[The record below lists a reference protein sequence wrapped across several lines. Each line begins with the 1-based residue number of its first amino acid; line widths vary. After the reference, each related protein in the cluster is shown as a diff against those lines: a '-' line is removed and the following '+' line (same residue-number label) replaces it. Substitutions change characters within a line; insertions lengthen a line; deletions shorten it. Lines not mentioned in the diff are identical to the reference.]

1 MEKTRGSAPTS
12 VERMPSVES
21 LRRRAPSRM
30 KTLPM
35 RSAASPKGA
44 LPRSALGPGPSAMPS
59 WPNLPA
65 TVVTTPAGVQK
76 GAVPISYTLL
86 DPAGLTCTIAVEYS
100 INGGG
105 AWQPAK
111 AASGGDGTSDLASS
125 PGGVPHVFTW
135 NSPFA
140 GDHGSLV
147 TVDFNARG
155 GGTEIVITH
164 ERLPS
169 EEMVQAHSG
178 GWSSILERI
187 AESRAQ

>member
-1 MEKTRGSAPTS
+1 MNAIAHVPT
-12 VERMPSVES
+12 VRV
-21 LRRRAPSRM
+21 SREI
-30 KTLPM
+30 
-35 RSAASPKGA
+35 AA
-44 LPRSALGPGPSAMPS
+44 
-59 WPNLPA
+59 PA
-65 TVVTTPAGVQK
+65 TELFDAWLDPEKLSRWMRPFDTTRSDVRLDPRVGGEFEIVMHTPK
-76 GAVPISYTLL
+76 GAVPHTGSYQEITR
-86 DPAGLTCTIAVEYS
+86 PRRI
-100 INGGG
+100 
-105 AWQPAK
+105 
-111 AASGGDGTSDLASS
+111 
-125 PGGVPHVFTW
+125 VFTW

>member
-1 MEKTRGSAPTS
+1 MNAIAHVPT
-12 VERMPSVES
+12 VRV
-21 LRRRAPSRM
+21 SREI
-30 KTLPM
+30 
-35 RSAASPKGA
+35 AA
-44 LPRSALGPGPSAMPS
+44 
-59 WPNLPA
+59 PA
-65 TVVTTPAGVQK
+65 TELFDAWLDPEKLSRWMRPFDTTRSDVRLDPRVGGEFEIVMHTPK
-76 GAVPISYTLL
+76 GAVPHTGSYQEITR
-86 DPAGLTCTIAVEYS
+86 PRRI
-100 INGGG
+100 
-105 AWQPAK
+105 
-111 AASGGDGTSDLASS
+111 
-125 PGGVPHVFTW
+125 VFTW

-187 AESRAQ
+187 AESRAP

>member
-1 MEKTRGSAPTS
+1 MNAIAHVPT
-12 VERMPSVES
+12 VRV
-21 LRRRAPSRM
+21 SREI
-30 KTLPM
+30 
-35 RSAASPKGA
+35 AA
-44 LPRSALGPGPSAMPS
+44 
-59 WPNLPA
+59 PA
-65 TVVTTPAGVQK
+65 TELFDAWLDPEKLSRWMRPFDTTRSDVRLDPRVGGEFEIVMHTPK
-76 GAVPISYTLL
+76 GAVPHTGSYQEITR
-86 DPAGLTCTIAVEYS
+86 PRRI
-100 INGGG
+100 
-105 AWQPAK
+105 
-111 AASGGDGTSDLASS
+111 
-125 PGGVPHVFTW
+125 VFTR